1 MTVVHTT
8 AMNALFVPVIEDGE
22 EKLAPSAEVVLIGTR
37 PEYRIDAKG
46 ALVRDRA
53 VEELRFVASVPVLR
67 ALAESLAGYA
77 DLLEG
82 KVCGKVAVGPER
94 EDGSPETQT
103 PAV

>member
-8 AMNALFVPVIEDGE
+8 AMNALFVPGIEDGE

-53 VEELRFVASVPVLR
+53 VEELRFVASVPALR
-67 ALAESLAGYA
+67 ALAASLTEYA
-77 DLLEG
+77 DSLERAVIG
-82 KVCGKVAVGPER
+82 KVPVGPVGGER
-94 EDGSPETQT
+94 
-103 PAV
+103 PAWWRGAF